1 MGVTFEEE
9 TQFQTTRSA
18 SSVRGLTAWVIQ
30 KKLAS
35 DEKSANMLLL
45 GVVGACILISIV
57 VFTVLMGDSRQLTDA
72 ERLRQQQST
81 PLPRR

>member
-9 TQFQTTRSA
+9 RQFEATRQVSKDR
-18 SSVRGLTAWVIQ
+18 SITAWVIQ
-30 KKLAS
+30 KKLAQ

-45 GVVGACILISIV
+45 GVVGACILLSV
-57 VFTVLMGDSRQLTDA
+57 LVFVFLMGNSNQLTDA
-72 ERLRQQQST
+72 ERLRHERST